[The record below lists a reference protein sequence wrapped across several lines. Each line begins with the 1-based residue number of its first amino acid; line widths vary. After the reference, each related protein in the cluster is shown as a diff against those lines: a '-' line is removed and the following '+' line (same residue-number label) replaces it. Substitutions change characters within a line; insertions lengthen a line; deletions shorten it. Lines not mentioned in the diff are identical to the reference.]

1 MDTTRFIRNFTLFKE
16 ALQKQNFNNKDLNT
30 TSMQA
35 ALQSEQLALNEE
47 AQDLQSE
54 QVRAKM
60 QIDFLSMQ
68 ANLQNAKAETL
79 NKLIQCQAM
88 LKSLKD
94 NAMINRA
101 NALVSLLQ
109 VQANAANGI
118 TPSNF
123 EAAFK
128 IITQIGSEYNQITL
142 HNFNNGMN
150 VSVSTQQEKEQTNKL
165 ATILNNLS
173 KELEKLNEQSEV
185 DSIQVFSDKLEI
197 LKDMPTRLW
206 GFSTLSNAEEGFY
219 NEQDEQIAS
228 GSVCLFKSDKVGKH
242 IITFKARNSKKS
254 LSKNI
259 TISVIANK
267 LKERTNQ

>member
-1 MDTTRFIRNFTLFKE
+1 MDTTRFIRNFVLFKE

-47 AQDLQSE
+47 AQGLQSE

-60 QIDFLSMQ
+60 QMDFLGMQ

-109 VQANAANGI
+109 VQANAADGI
-118 TPSNF
+118 TSANF
-123 EAAFK
+123 EVAFK
-128 IITQIGSEYNQITL
+128 IISQIGSEYNQITL
-142 HNFNNGMN
+142 NNES
-150 VSVSTQQEKEQTNKL
+150 VSVQEKEQTNELK
-165 ATILNNLS
+165 TILNNLS
-173 KELEKLNEQSEV
+173 KELEKLNDQSEV
-185 DSIQVFSDKLEI
+185 NSIQVFSDKLEV
-197 LKDMPTRLW
+197 LKDAPIKLW
-206 GFSTLSNAEEGFY
+206 GFSTLPNANEGFY
-219 NEQDEQIAS
+219 NEQDKQIAS
-228 GSVCLFKSDKVGKH
+228 GSVCLFRSDRVGKH
-242 IITFKARNSKKS
+242 TITFKASNEKTR
-254 LSKNI
+254 LAKNI

-267 LKERTNQ
+267 LKERVN

>member
-1 MDTTRFIRNFTLFKE
+1 MDTTRFIRNFVLFKE
-16 ALQKQNFNNKDLNT
+16 ALQKQNFNNKELNT

-35 ALQSEQLALNEE
+35 ALQSEQLALSEQ

-68 ANLQNAKAETL
+68 ANLQSAKADTL

-118 TPSNF
+118 TQSNF

-128 IITQIGSEYNQITL
+128 IISQIGSEYNQITL
-142 HNFNNGMN
+142 NNRS
-150 VSVSTQQEKEQTNKL
+150 VSVQEKEQANELKTL
-165 ATILNNLS
+165 LNELG

-185 DSIQVFSDKLEI
+185 NSIQVFSDKLEV
-197 LKDMPTRLW
+197 LKDAPTRLW
-206 GFSTLSNAEEGFY
+206 GFSTLSNAKEGFY
-219 NEQDEQIAS
+219 NEANELLAS
-228 GSVCLFKSDKVGKH
+228 GSVFLFRSDRLGKH
-242 IITFKARNSKKS
+242 TITFKASNAKIS
-254 LSKNI
+254 LAKNI
-259 TISVIANK
+259 TVSVIANK
-267 LKERTNQ
+267 LKERTN

>member
-1 MDTTRFIRNFTLFKE
+1 MDTTRFIRNFVLFKE
-16 ALQKQNFNNKDLNT
+16 ALQKQNFNNKELNT

-35 ALQSEQLALNEE
+35 ALQCEQLALNEQ

-128 IITQIGSEYNQITL
+128 IISQIGSEYNQITL
-142 HNFNNGMN
+142 NNGR
-150 VSVSTQQEKEQTNKL
+150 VGVQEKEQTNELKTL
-165 ATILNNLS
+165 LNELS

-185 DSIQVFSDKLEI
+185 NSIQVFSDKLEV
-197 LKDMPTRLW
+197 LKDTPTRLW
-206 GFSTLSNAEEGFY
+206 GFSTLSNATEGFY
-219 NEQDEQIAS
+219 NENDELLAS
-228 GSVCLFKSDKVGKH
+228 GSVFLFRSDKAGKH
-242 IITFKARNSKKS
+242 TITFKASNAKTS
-254 LSKNI
+254 LTKDI
-259 TISVIANK
+259 TISVVANK
-267 LKERTNQ
+267 LKERTN

>member
-1 MDTTRFIRNFTLFKE
+1 MDTTRFIRNFILFKD
-16 ALQKQNFNNKDLNT
+16 ALQKQNLNNKDLNT

-35 ALQSEQLALNEE
+35 ALHSEQLALSEE
-47 AQDLQSE
+47 SQYLQSE

-60 QIDFLSMQ
+60 QIDFLGMQ

-118 TPSNF
+118 TASNF
-123 EAAFK
+123 EVAFK
-128 IITQIGSEYNQITL
+128 IISQIGSEYTEEVPI
-142 HNFNNGMN
+142 NNWGN
-150 VSVSTQQEKEQTNKL
+150 IVKEKEQTNELK
-165 ATILNNLS
+165 TILNNLS
-173 KELEKLNEQSEV
+173 KELEKLNDQSEV
-185 DSIQVFSDKLEI
+185 NSIQVFSDKLEV
-197 LKDMPTRLW
+197 LKDAPTRLW
-206 GFSTLSNAEEGFY
+206 GFSTLSNAKEGFY
-219 NEQDEQIAS
+219 NEANEQIAS
-228 GSVCLFKSDKVGKH
+228 GSVCLFRSDEVGKH
-242 IITFKARNSKKS
+242 TITFKAGNTKTS

-267 LKERTNQ
+267 LKERTS

>member
-1 MDTTRFIRNFTLFKE
+1 MDTTRFIRNFILFKD

-35 ALQSEQLALNEE
+35 ALQSEQLALSEE
-47 AQDLQSE
+47 SQYLQSE

-60 QIDFLSMQ
+60 QIDFLGMQ

-118 TPSNF
+118 TASNF

-128 IITQIGSEYNQITL
+128 IISQIGSEYNEITL
-142 HNFNNGMN
+142 SSG
-150 VSVSTQQEKEQTNKL
+150 SVRVQEKEQTNELK
-165 ATILNNLS
+165 TILNNLS

-185 DSIQVFSDKLEI
+185 NSIQVFSDKLEV
-197 LKDMPTRLW
+197 LKDAPTRLW
-206 GFSTLSNAEEGFY
+206 GFSTLPNAKEGFY
-219 NEQDEQIAS
+219 NEANEQIAS
-228 GSVCLFKSDKVGKH
+228 GSVCLFRSDRVGKH
-242 IITFKARNSKKS
+242 TITFKANSAKTS
-254 LSKNI
+254 LAKDI

-267 LKERTNQ
+267 LKERTN

>member
-1 MDTTRFIRNFTLFKE
+1 MDTTRFIRNFVLFRE
-16 ALQKQNFNNKDLNT
+16 ALQKQNFTNKDLNT

-47 AQDLQSE
+47 AQGLQSE

-60 QIDFLSMQ
+60 QIDFLGMQ

-128 IITQIGSEYNQITL
+128 IICQIGSEYNQITL
-142 HNFNNGMN
+142 NNGS
-150 VSVSTQQEKEQTNKL
+150 VSVQEKEQTNGLK
-165 ATILNNLS
+165 TILNDLS

-185 DSIQVFSDKLEI
+185 NSIQVFSDKLEV
-197 LKDMPTRLW
+197 LKDAPTRLW
-206 GFSTLSNAEEGFY
+206 GFSTLSNANEGFY
-219 NEQDEQIAS
+219 NEQNEQIAS
-228 GSVCLFKSDKVGKH
+228 GSVCLFRSDKIGKH
-242 IITFKARNSKKS
+242 TITFKASNTKTS

-259 TISVIANK
+259 TISVIANR
-267 LKERTNQ
+267 LKERIN

>member
-1 MDTTRFIRNFTLFKE
+1 MDTTRFIRNFILFKE
-16 ALQKQNFNNKDLNT
+16 VLQKQNFNNKDLNT
-30 TSMQA
+30 TSMQG
-35 ALQSEQLALNEE
+35 ALQCEQLALSEE

-118 TPSNF
+118 TASNF

-128 IITQIGSEYNQITL
+128 IIAQIGSEYNQITL
-142 HNFNNGMN
+142 NNNRSNGS
-150 VSVSTQQEKEQTNKL
+150 VSVSVQEKEQTNELK
-165 ATILNNLS
+165 TILNNLS

-185 DSIQVFSDKLEI
+185 NSIQVFSDKLEV
-197 LKDMPTRLW
+197 LKDVPIRLW
-206 GFSTLSNAEEGFY
+206 GFSTLSNANEGFY
-219 NEQDEQIAS
+219 NEDNKQIAS
-228 GSVCLFKSDKVGKH
+228 GSVCLFRSDEVGKH
-242 IITFKARNSKKS
+242 TITFKASNTKTSLAKK
-254 LSKNI
+254 I
-259 TISVIANK
+259 TINVIANK
-267 LKERTNQ
+267 LKERS

>member
-1 MDTTRFIRNFTLFKE
+1 MDTARFIRNFILFKD

-47 AQDLQSE
+47 AQGLQSE

-60 QIDFLSMQ
+60 QIDFLGMQ

-88 LKSLKD
+88 IKSLKD

-118 TPSNF
+118 TASNF

-128 IITQIGSEYNQITL
+128 IISQIGSEYNQITL
-142 HNFNNGMN
+142 NNGS
-150 VSVSTQQEKEQTNKL
+150 VSVQEKEQTNELK
-165 ATILNNLS
+165 ATLNKLS
-173 KELEKLNEQSEV
+173 KELDKLNEQSEV
-185 DSIQVFSDKLEI
+185 NSIQVFSDKLEV
-197 LKDMPTRLW
+197 LKDAPARLW
-206 GFSTLSNAEEGFY
+206 GFSSLSNANEGFY
-219 NEQDEQIAS
+219 NEANEQIAS
-228 GSVCLFKSDKVGKH
+228 GSVCLFRSDKVGKH
-242 IITFKARNSKKS
+242 TITFKATKDNII

-259 TISVIANK
+259 TISVVSNK
-267 LKERTNQ
+267 LKERTN

>member
-1 MDTTRFIRNFTLFKE
+1 
-16 ALQKQNFNNKDLNT
+16 ALQRQNFNNKDLNT

-35 ALQSEQLALNEE
+35 ALQSEQLALSDQ

-123 EAAFK
+123 EVAFK
-128 IITQIGSEYNQITL
+128 IISQIGSEYNQITL
-142 HNFNNGMN
+142 NNGS
-150 VSVSTQQEKEQTNKL
+150 VSVQEKEQTNELK
-165 ATILNNLS
+165 TILNNLS
-173 KELEKLNEQSEV
+173 EELEKLNEQSEV
-185 DSIQVFSDKLEI
+185 NSIQVFSDKLEV
-197 LKDMPTRLW
+197 LKDAPTRLW
-206 GFSTLSNAEEGFY
+206 GFSTLSNASEGFF
-219 NEQDEQIAS
+219 DENSKQLAS
-228 GSVCLFKSDKVGKH
+228 GSVFLFRSDKVGKH
-242 IITFKARNSKKS
+242 TITFKASNTKTILSKK
-254 LSKNI
+254 I
-259 TISVIANK
+259 TISVITNK
-267 LKERTNQ
+267 LKERTN

>member
-1 MDTTRFIRNFTLFKE
+1 MDTTRFINNFLLFKE
-16 ALQKQNFNNKDLNT
+16 ALQKQNFTNKELNT

-35 ALQSEQLALNEE
+35 ALQCEQLALNEQ

-60 QIDFLSMQ
+60 QIDFLGMQ

-118 TPSNF
+118 TPANF

-128 IITQIGSEYNQITL
+128 IISQIGSEYNQITL
-142 HNFNNGMN
+142 DNG
-150 VSVSTQQEKEQTNKL
+150 SVRVQEKEQTNELKML
-165 ATILNNLS
+165 LNELG

-185 DSIQVFSDKLEI
+185 NSIQVFSDKLEV
-197 LKDMPTRLW
+197 LKDEPVRLW

-219 NEQDEQIAS
+219 NKANEQIAS
-228 GSVCLFKSDKVGKH
+228 GSVCLFRSGEVGKH
-242 IITFKARNSKKS
+242 TITFIARSTKI

-267 LKERTNQ
+267 LKERTN

>member
-1 MDTTRFIRNFTLFKE
+1 MDTTRFIRNFILFKD

-47 AQDLQSE
+47 AQGLQSE

-60 QIDFLSMQ
+60 QIDFLGMQ

-88 LKSLKD
+88 IKSLKD

-118 TPSNF
+118 TSNNF
-123 EAAFK
+123 ETAFK
-128 IITQIGSEYNQITL
+128 IISQIGSEYNQITL
-142 HNFNNGMN
+142 NNGS
-150 VSVSTQQEKEQTNKL
+150 VSVQEKEQTNELK
-165 ATILNNLS
+165 TILNNLS

-185 DSIQVFSDKLEI
+185 NSIQVFSDKLEV
-197 LKDMPTRLW
+197 LKDAPVRLW

-219 NEQDEQIAS
+219 NEANEQIAS
-228 GSVCLFKSDKVGKH
+228 GSVCLFRSDKVGKH
-242 IITFKARNSKKS
+242 TITFKANNTKTILTKK
-254 LSKNI
+254 I

-267 LKERTNQ
+267 LKERTS

>member
-60 QIDFLSMQ
+60 QIDFLAMQ

-118 TPSNF
+118 TFHNF
-123 EAAFK
+123 ETAFK
-128 IITQIGSEYNQITL
+128 IIAQIGSEYDQISLST
-142 HNFNNGMN
+142 GKV
-150 VSVSTQQEKEQTNKL
+150 VSIEEKKQTNELK
-165 ATILNNLS
+165 TILNNLS
-173 KELEKLNEQSEV
+173 RELEKLNEQSEV
-185 DSIQVFSDKLEI
+185 NSIQVFSDKLEV
-197 LKDMPTRLW
+197 LKDAPTRLW

-219 NEQDEQIAS
+219 NEANEQLAS
-228 GSVCLFKSDKVGKH
+228 GSMCLFRSDKVGKH
-242 IITFKARNSKKS
+242 IITFKASNSKKS

-259 TISVIANK
+259 TISVISNK

>member
-1 MDTTRFIRNFTLFKE
+1 MDTTRFIRNFILFKD

-47 AQDLQSE
+47 AQGFQSE

-60 QIDFLSMQ
+60 QIDFLGMQ
-68 ANLQNAKAETL
+68 ANLQNAKAEIL

-88 LKSLKD
+88 IKSLRD

-109 VQANAANGI
+109 VHASAANGI
-118 TPSNF
+118 TNSNF
-123 EAAFK
+123 ETAFK
-128 IITQIGSEYNQITL
+128 IITQIGSEYNEITL
-142 HNFNNGMN
+142 NYWGSI
-150 VSVSTQQEKEQTNKL
+150 VKEKEQTNELK
-165 ATILNNLS
+165 TILNNLS
-173 KELEKLNEQSEV
+173 KELEKLNDQGEV
-185 DSIQVFSDKLEI
+185 NSIQVFSDKLEV
-197 LKDMPTRLW
+197 LKDAPARLW

-219 NEQDEQIAS
+219 NENNERIAS
-228 GSVCLFKSDKVGKH
+228 GSVCLFRSDKVGKH
-242 IITFKARNSKKS
+242 IITFKAIKDNIT

-259 TISVIANK
+259 TIGVIANK
-267 LKERTNQ
+267 LKERIN

>member
-1 MDTTRFIRNFTLFKE
+1 MDTTRFIRNFLLFKD

-35 ALQSEQLALNEE
+35 ALQSEQLALSEE
-47 AQDLQSE
+47 SQYLQSE

-60 QIDFLSMQ
+60 QIDFLGMQ

-109 VQANAANGI
+109 VEANAANGI
-118 TPSNF
+118 TSNNF

-128 IITQIGSEYNQITL
+128 IISQIGSEYNQITL
-142 HNFNNGMN
+142 NNGS
-150 VSVSTQQEKEQTNKL
+150 VSVQEKEQTNELK
-165 ATILNNLS
+165 TILNNLS

-185 DSIQVFSDKLEI
+185 NSIQVFSDKLEV
-197 LKDMPTRLW
+197 LKDAPTRLW

-219 NEQDEQIAS
+219 NEANEQIAS
-228 GSVCLFKSDKVGKH
+228 GSVFLFRSDKVGKH
-242 IITFKARNSKKS
+242 TITFKASNTKTSLAKK
-254 LSKNI
+254 I

-267 LKERTNQ
+267 LKERTS

>member
-1 MDTTRFIRNFTLFKE
+1 MDTARFIRNFILFKD

-35 ALQSEQLALNEE
+35 ALQSEQLALSEE
-47 AQDLQSE
+47 AQGGQSE
-54 QVRAKM
+54 QIRAKM
-60 QIDFLSMQ
+60 QIDFLGMQ

-118 TPSNF
+118 TASNF

-128 IITQIGSEYNQITL
+128 IIAQIGSEYNQITL
-142 HNFNNGMN
+142 NNGS
-150 VSVSTQQEKEQTNKL
+150 VSVNEKEQTNELK
-165 ATILNNLS
+165 TILNNLS

-185 DSIQVFSDKLEI
+185 NSIQVFSDKLEV
-197 LKDMPTRLW
+197 LKDAPIKLW
-206 GFSTLSNAEEGFY
+206 GFSTLSNANEGFY
-219 NEQDEQIAS
+219 NEANEPIAS
-228 GSVCLFKSDKVGKH
+228 GSVCLFRSDKVGKH
-242 IITFKARNSKKS
+242 VITFKAIKDSIT

-259 TISVIANK
+259 TISVVANK
-267 LKERTNQ
+267 LKERIN

>member
-1 MDTTRFIRNFTLFKE
+1 MDTTRFIRNFILFKE

-30 TSMQA
+30 ASMQA
-35 ALQSEQLALNEE
+35 ALQCEQLALSEE

-68 ANLQNAKAETL
+68 ANLQNAKAEAL

-118 TPSNF
+118 TVSNF
-123 EAAFK
+123 ESAFK
-128 IITQIGSEYNQITL
+128 IISQIGSDYSDEVPL
-142 HNFNNGMN
+142 NNWKAI
-150 VSVSTQQEKEQTNKL
+150 VKDKEQMNELKI
-165 ATILNNLS
+165 ILNNLS

-185 DSIQVFSDKLEI
+185 NSIQVFSDKLEV
-197 LKDMPTRLW
+197 LKDAPVKLW

-219 NEQDEQIAS
+219 NEQNEQIAR
-228 GSVCLFKSDKVGKH
+228 GSVCLFRSDKVGKH
-242 IITFKARNSKKS
+242 TITFKASNTKIN
-254 LSKNI
+254 LAKNI
-259 TISVIANK
+259 TISVIENK
-267 LKERTNQ
+267 LKERIS

>member
-1 MDTTRFIRNFTLFKE
+1 MDTTRFIRNFILFKD

-35 ALQSEQLALNEE
+35 ALQSEQLALSEE
-47 AQDLQSE
+47 SQYLQSE

-60 QIDFLSMQ
+60 QIDFLGMQ

-118 TPSNF
+118 TANNF
-123 EAAFK
+123 EVAFK
-128 IITQIGSEYNQITL
+128 IISQIGSEYNQITL
-142 HNFNNGMN
+142 SNGS
-150 VSVSTQQEKEQTNKL
+150 VSVQEKEQTNELK
-165 ATILNNLS
+165 TILNNLS

-185 DSIQVFSDKLEI
+185 NSIQVFSDKLEV
-197 LKDMPTRLW
+197 LKDAPTRLW
-206 GFSTLSNAEEGFY
+206 GFSSLSNAEEGFY
-219 NEQDEQIAS
+219 NEANEQIAS
-228 GSVCLFKSDKVGKH
+228 GSVCLFRSDKVGKH
-242 IITFKARNSKKS
+242 TITFKANNTKTRLAKS
-254 LSKNI
+254 I

-267 LKERTNQ
+267 LKERIN

>member
-1 MDTTRFIRNFTLFKE
+1 MDTTRFIRNFVLFKE

-47 AQDLQSE
+47 AQGLQSE

-60 QIDFLSMQ
+60 QMDFLGMQ

-101 NALVSLLQ
+101 NAFVSLLQ
-109 VQANAANGI
+109 VQANAANTI
-118 TPSNF
+118 TFHNF
-123 EAAFK
+123 ETAFK
-128 IITQIGSEYNQITL
+128 IIAQIGSEYDQTFL
-142 HNFNNGMN
+142 DNNKKVDNM
-150 VSVSTQQEKEQTNKL
+150 QEKKQTSELK
-165 ATILNNLS
+165 TILNNLS

-185 DSIQVFSDKLEI
+185 NSIQVFSDKLEV
-197 LKDMPTRLW
+197 LKDAPIRLW
-206 GFSTLSNAEEGFY
+206 GFSTLSNATEGFY
-219 NEQDEQIAS
+219 NETNELLAS
-228 GSVCLFKSDKVGKH
+228 GSVFLFRSDKVGKH
-242 IITFKARNSKKS
+242 TITFKAINAKTS
-254 LSKNI
+254 LAKNI
-259 TISVIANK
+259 TISVVMNK
-267 LKERTNQ
+267 LKERTN

>member
-1 MDTTRFIRNFTLFKE
+1 MDTARFIRNFVLFKE

-35 ALQSEQLALNEE
+35 ALQSEQLALSEE
-47 AQDLQSE
+47 AQGLQNE

-60 QIDFLSMQ
+60 QIDFLGMQ

-101 NALVSLLQ
+101 NAFVSLLQ
-109 VQANAANGI
+109 VQANATNGI
-118 TPSNF
+118 TFHNF
-123 EAAFK
+123 ETAFK
-128 IITQIGSEYNQITL
+128 IIAQIGSEYDQINL
-142 HNFNNGMN
+142 VGGRNE
-150 VSVSTQQEKEQTNKL
+150 VPKKDQTDGLK
-165 ATILNNLS
+165 TILNNLS

-185 DSIQVFSDKLEI
+185 NSIQVFSDKLEV
-197 LKDMPTRLW
+197 LKDAPTRLW
-206 GFSTLSNAEEGFY
+206 GFSTLSNATEGFY
-219 NEQDEQIAS
+219 EANEQIAR
-228 GSVCLFKSDKVGKH
+228 GSVCLFRSDKVGKH
-242 IITFKARNSKKS
+242 TITFEASNAKTS
-254 LSKNI
+254 LTKEI

-267 LKERTNQ
+267 LKERAN

>member
-1 MDTTRFIRNFTLFKE
+1 MDTTRFIRNFVLFKE
-16 ALQKQNFNNKDLNT
+16 VLQKQNFNNKELNT

-35 ALQSEQLALNEE
+35 ALQSEQLALSEQ

-60 QIDFLSMQ
+60 QMDFLSMQ

-79 NKLIQCQAM
+79 SKLIQCQAM

-101 NALVSLLQ
+101 NAFVSLLQ

-118 TPSNF
+118 TPFNF
-123 EAAFK
+123 EVAFK
-128 IITQIGSEYNQITL
+128 IISQIGSEYNQITL
-142 HNFNNGMN
+142 NDRGQS
-150 VSVSTQQEKEQTNKL
+150 VSVQENKQTNELKM
-165 ATILNNLS
+165 ILNELS

-185 DSIQVFSDKLEI
+185 NSIQVFSDKLEV
-197 LKDMPTRLW
+197 LKDAPTRLW

-219 NEQDEQIAS
+219 NETNEQLAS
-228 GSVCLFKSDKVGKH
+228 GSVFLFRSDKVGKH
-242 IITFKARNSKKS
+242 TITFKASNTKTS

-259 TISVIANK
+259 TVSVVTNK
-267 LKERTNQ
+267 LKERTN

>member
-1 MDTTRFIRNFTLFKE
+1 MDTTRFIDNFLLFKE
-16 ALQKQNFNNKDLNT
+16 ALKKQNFNNKELNT

-35 ALQSEQLALNEE
+35 ALQCEQLALNDQ

-60 QIDFLSMQ
+60 QIEFLGMQ

-118 TPSNF
+118 TPANF

-128 IITQIGSEYNQITL
+128 IISQIGSEYNQITL
-142 HNFNNGMN
+142 NNGS
-150 VSVSTQQEKEQTNKL
+150 VSVQEKEQTNELK
-165 ATILNNLS
+165 TILNDLS
-173 KELEKLNEQSEV
+173 KELEKLNQQSEV
-185 DSIQVFSDKLEI
+185 NSIQVFSDKLEI
-197 LKDMPTRLW
+197 LKNAPIRLW

-219 NEQDEQIAS
+219 NEANEQIAS
-228 GSVCLFKSDKVGKH
+228 GSVCLFRSDRVGKH
-242 IITFKARNSKKS
+242 TITFKASNAKTN

-259 TISVIANK
+259 TISVVENL
-267 LKERTNQ
+267 LKKGQNHGVF

>member
-1 MDTTRFIRNFTLFKE
+1 MDTIRFIRNFVLFKE

-35 ALQSEQLALNEE
+35 ALQSEQLALSEE
-47 AQDLQSE
+47 AQCLQSE

-60 QIDFLSMQ
+60 QIDFLGMQ

-118 TPSNF
+118 TANNF

-128 IITQIGSEYNQITL
+128 IISQIGSEYNQIIL
-142 HNFNNGMN
+142 NNGS
-150 VSVSTQQEKEQTNKL
+150 VSVQEKEQTNELK
-165 ATILNNLS
+165 TILNNLS

-185 DSIQVFSDKLEI
+185 NSIQVFSDKLEV
-197 LKDMPTRLW
+197 LKDAPTRLW

-219 NEQDEQIAS
+219 NEANQQIAS
-228 GSVCLFKSDKVGKH
+228 GSVCLFRSDNIGKH
-242 IITFKARNSKKS
+242 TITFEARNTKTKLAKK
-254 LSKNI
+254 I
-259 TISVIANK
+259 TISVIENK
-267 LKERTNQ
+267 LKERTS